1 MQKILII
8 AFTDLKNDS
17 RVYRQIDFLKEKF
30 KITTVGLKN
39 SEIENVDF

>member
-17 RVYRQIDFLKEKF
+17 RVYRQIDLLKEGMKC
-30 KITTVGLKN
+30 
-39 SEIENVDF
+39 